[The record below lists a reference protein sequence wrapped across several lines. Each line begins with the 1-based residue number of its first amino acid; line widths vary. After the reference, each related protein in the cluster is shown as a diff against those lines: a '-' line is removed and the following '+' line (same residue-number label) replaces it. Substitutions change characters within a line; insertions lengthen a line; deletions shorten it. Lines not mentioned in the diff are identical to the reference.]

1 MPVLFFFAYFVLETL
16 AFYGVAKL
24 LGVGW
29 ALTALFVT
37 MFFGMAVAMWEVR
50 RLMARQIV
58 QDKASGALYMKQEG
72 AGKLAG
78 NVGLTIAGGI
88 LLSIPGFLTAIVGI
102 LLLLPPTR
110 ALTRKL
116 MGFSFMRGVERMGMR
131 VYEASPIPDAQ
142 HNSYGTFGSGGYEVI
157 DEEEIHRWSESV
169 NPEDFGRPQDPG
181 SSKGT
186 AQ

>member
-29 ALTALFVT
+29 ALIALFVT

-58 QDKASGALYMKQEG
+58 RDKASGALYMKQEG

-116 MGFSFMRGVERMGMR
+116 MGFSFIRG
-131 VYEASPIPDAQ
+131 AQ
-142 HNSYGTFGSGGYEVI
+142 HNSYGTFGSGGYEVV

-181 SSKGT
+181 SSKGN